1 MEAPLLFA
9 IAYARL
15 SVGEGAIQSV
25 WASHRALGLVW
36 APDRRAGIEP
46 GLAWVFLLNPAQ
58 ELWALFEK
66 CEAYSVLK
74 AESKTDLSRKWSAEI
89 KGARLYDIHGDP
101 RERWIAFELRRRA
114 ITGRIEGMQLSFQA
128 VPGRGGIRLDGIDL
142 NPARIG
148 MGAPFSPKQPEPEPD
163 TPPMRKWREVW
174 GENLESA
181 LRGQIADVLP
191 GEGSLMNRHVTWSL
205 QRAEKLLLQPKAQA
219 ENRKLIQKRQRLE
232 RYGEALKND
241 HARHQSML
249 SLREPAAKLQ
259 AELWRFKGAV
269 HCVEL
274 LDGTRIELPPGQRVE
289 ETVQRWFNSVKK
301 AERGLERVAM
311 LERERLRQL
320 IELEAPGAVGAL
332 CGSAIATA
340 IKSPASIKKNKAKPL
355 MEKRKME
362 SEKLDKRADGKG
374 RAYRSLMVSGFEVL
388 IGKGDADNDNLTF
401 RVADS
406 SDFWLHVAAV
416 PGSHV
421 VIRNP
426 DRVSE
431 PPRDVLE
438 RAAELAAFYS
448 KARNGGKVEVHWCR
462 VADVNKPRGFLPG
475 KVILKSYK
483 SLKVYPKE

>member
-9 IAYARL
+9 IAHARL
-15 SVGEGAIQSV
+15 SAGEGAVQSV
-25 WASHRALGLVW
+25 WASHRALGLIW

-58 ELWALFEK
+58 ELWGLFEK
-66 CEAYSVLK
+66 SEAYSALK

-148 MGAPFSPKQPEPEPD
+148 MGAPFPPKQPELEPD

-174 GENLESA
+174 GENLEAA
-181 LRGQIADVLP
+181 LHGEIADVLP
-191 GEGSLMNRHVTWSL
+191 GDGTLLNRHVAWSL
-205 QRAEKLLLQPKAQA
+205 QRAEKLLLQPKTQA
-219 ENRKLIQKRQRLE
+219 ENRKLVQMRQRLE
-232 RYGEALKND
+232 RYGEALEKD
-241 HARHQSML
+241 RRRHQSML

-259 AELWRFKGAV
+259 SELWRFKGSV
-269 HCVEL
+269 HSVEL

-311 LERERLRQL
+311 LERERARQL
-320 IELEAPGAVGAL
+320 IELETLYGSSAGAAIQS
-332 CGSAIATA
+332 SATIT
-340 IKSPASIKKNKAKPL
+340 KNKTKAVMGKH
-355 MEKRKME
+355 KVE
-362 SEKLDKRADGKG
+362 SEKTGRRSDGKG
-374 RAYRSLMVSGFEVL
+374 KAYRSLMVGGFEVL

-401 RVADS
+401 RLADS
-406 SDFWLHVAAV
+406 SDFWLHVASV

-448 KARNGGKVEVHWCR
+448 KARDGGKVEVHWCR

-483 SLKVYPKE
+483 SLKVYPKA